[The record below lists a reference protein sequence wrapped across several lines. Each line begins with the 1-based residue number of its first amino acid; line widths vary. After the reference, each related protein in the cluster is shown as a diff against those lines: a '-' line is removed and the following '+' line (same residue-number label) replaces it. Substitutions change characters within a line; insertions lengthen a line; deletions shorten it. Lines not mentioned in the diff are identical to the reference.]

1 MFSKSCEYAIRACI
15 FIAAESL
22 KRVKV
27 GQKTIAQAIGSPE
40 AFTAKTLQKLTR
52 NQILSA
58 DKGPKGGFYLNE
70 TQLQTISLKHIV
82 DAIDGDE
89 MFSSCALGLKKCN
102 DKKPCPVHHQF
113 KLIREGLKDML
124 ENTLIQQMAL
134 QMKNGEIYL
143 KQ

>member
-1 MFSKSCEYAIRACI
+1 
-15 FIAAESL
+15 
-22 KRVKV
+22 
-27 GQKTIAQAIGSPE
+27 
-40 AFTAKTLQKLTR
+40 
-52 NQILSA
+52 
-58 DKGPKGGFYLNE
+58 
-70 TQLQTISLKHIV
+70 
-82 DAIDGDE
+82 